1 MCVCVCVSVQDY
13 IKKNKE
19 QKDNN
24 CKRIQEREIEI
35 IITCKKQKSGT
46 KNYSKLMKSQKV
58 QVDQSQAKI
67 PNLNKN
73 AKANNMLFIR
83 EISKV

>member
-1 MCVCVCVSVQDY
+1 
-13 IKKNKE
+13 
-19 QKDNN
+19 
-24 CKRIQEREIEI
+24 
-35 IITCKKQKSGT
+35 
-46 KNYSKLMKSQKV
+46 MKSQKV